1 MARTGFVE
9 KMYGVLFEQRRWD
22 PYVHIP
28 IQLEA
33 LWLDE
38 EGACDGQH
46 PRFNSASSEVLF
58 REVET
63 VLRMGGRFVTLGQFA
78 DWHQQQFSKTPEMVW
93 YEEDVIPEVRNSG
106 KDQAYAPILL
116 YADRQRQL
124 IFLKSHGFNYV
135 RHYGYDPVQ
144 RREDFRDE
152 YPFGTEPKV
161 CLRIKEWVS
170 QKTGIVLTTEGARYS
185 LDGFDLYS
193 YEDVPDYACVLWEAN
208 IPDNVEGH
216 DLHHSPSIRR
226 VRLIREKNLALLFA
240 ALKPGLYEVR
250 VWSEVPNE
258 LIRIKEVARVGRRFE
273 IWMENDG
280 PPARLHT
287 LEARIDPGLKIGGFW
302 WNGHY
307 YPSLYHFGWS
317 PYEYRTGQITISAS
331 YPCAF
336 DLPTGLSRCS
346 IEILGEL
353 ARSAGQED
361 PAIAF

>member
-1 MARTGFVE
+1 
-9 KMYGVLFEQRRWD
+9 
-22 PYVHIP
+22 
-28 IQLEA
+28 
-33 LWLDE
+33 
-38 EGACDGQH
+38 
-46 PRFNSASSEVLF
+46 
-58 REVET
+58 
-63 VLRMGGRFVTLGQFA
+63 
-78 DWHQQQFSKTPEMVW
+78 MVW

-116 YADRQRQL
+116 YADRQRQF
-124 IFLKSHGFNYV
+124 IFLKSHGFDYM
-135 RHYGYDPVQ
+135 RYYGYDPVQ
-144 RREDFRDE
+144 RREDLRDE
-152 YPFGTEPKV
+152 YPFETEPKV
-161 CLRIKEWVS
+161 YLRIEEWVS

-193 YEDVPDYACVLWEAN
+193 YEYVTDYACVPWEAN

-287 LEARIDPGLKIGGFW
+287 LEARIDPG
-302 WNGHY
+302 
-307 YPSLYHFGWS
+307 
-317 PYEYRTGQITISAS
+317 R
-331 YPCAF
+331 
-336 DLPTGLSRCS
+336 
-346 IEILGEL
+346 
-353 ARSAGQED
+353 RSADSGGTGTTTPHCTTSAGVRTSIAPD
-361 PAIAF
+361 RLRSLPAILAHLTCRPGCHAAASRSWVNSPVRRVRKTLV